1 MYFASLLFCWVA
13 INGPQC
19 LVAEDTYGP
28 YPTDKKCQAR
38 IEEMADKIREEM
50 PFADIKGRFCKDI
63 SNTEKV

>member
-28 YPTDKKCQAR
+28 YPTDKLCHAR
-38 IEEMADKIREEM
+38 IERWQTKSEKKCLLQIS
-50 PFADIKGRFCKDI
+50 KGGSVK
-63 SNTEKV
+63 T

>member
-38 IEEMADKIREEM
+38 IEEMATE
-50 PFADIKGRFCKDI
+50 IKRRDAFCG
-63 SNTEKV
+63 